1 MLKRS
6 HITLEKCVKSHLP
19 ELHAILSNLQTRKY
33 ICVPYKENDC
43 SCLQNY
49 IFEEKKREA
58 FVVKYKNEIVGYIA
72 AHSFDFTHQFA
83 QLTCFLSLSFRKK
96 GIMSEAFNLF
106 LPYIFSIPNLQRIE
120 AQVFVENFPIVSL
133 LEKKSFVREGRLRK
147 NFMIEGKLQDSYLY
161 ALLKEEPCKS

>member
-1 MLKRS
+1 MLQS
-6 HITLEKCVKSHLP
+6 NNITLEKCVKSHLP
-19 ELHAILSNLQTRKY
+19 ELHTILSNSQTRKY

-43 SCLQNY
+43 NCLLDY
-49 IFEEKKREA
+49 IFEEKQREA
-58 FVVKYKNEIVGYIA
+58 FVVKYMGEIVGYIA

-83 QLTCFLSLSFRKK
+83 QLTCFLSSSFQEK
-96 GIMSEAFNLF
+96 GIMSETYNLF
-106 LPYIFSIPNLQRIE
+106 LPYIFSIPNLQRVE

-161 ALLKEEPCKS
+161 ALLKEDIS